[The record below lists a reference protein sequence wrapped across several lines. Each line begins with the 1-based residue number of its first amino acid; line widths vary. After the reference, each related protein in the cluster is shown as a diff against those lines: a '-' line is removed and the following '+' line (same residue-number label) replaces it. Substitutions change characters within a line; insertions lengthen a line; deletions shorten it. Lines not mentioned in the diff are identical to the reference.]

1 MTRASAPAAT
11 AAVPLPRPLQDLV
24 RTARSRWRA
33 SSDGRDTDVDADDD
47 AVAELAAAIGSST
60 LGVAYQPIIE
70 LTTRRP
76 VAVEALVRIDGA
88 RSPSLGDAAGVIA
101 VAERSG
107 LISAL
112 GTDVLVRA
120 CTQLTAWHRDPT
132 RRDLQMHVNVS
143 PHQLRDDRLVEVVE
157 RTLQV
162 TDLPA
167 RALVVEVTESAAFE
181 RDGRAEAT
189 LTTLTNLG
197 VEVSIDD
204 FGTGF
209 ASLELLASTPARS
222 IKLDR
227 SFTAA
232 VGSDTEP
239 PRGRALMVRAAIG
252 LGHELGLRVVAEGI
266 ETEVQARTLASWG
279 CSFGQGYLFAGPS
292 EPGRLRLLGTPAV
305 QRRRDDAGPAAPL
318 SSEAIELALGVATV
332 VANATPGD
340 QVLRSDAVAIAVRLA
355 EATAVDRRAAD
366 VTTLLA
372 SITDVPGRIA
382 DLLPPGGRAAVEQLV
397 TALSATPAIRR
408 AAPIGALAAAARRL
422 ARVRGDGRPFRHALA
437 SIDPSADPTT
447 HARLA
452 AWWDDPTP
460 STPVL
465 EELRALE
472 RRLRDRDE
480 AHRRLRSLTA
490 LTEAIGR
497 DGSLQDVLEVTAEEA
512 RLSLGAASLSI
523 SRLERDQ
530 GVLRT
535 LVNTGDLAAGEEA
548 RPTDEVYA
556 LSDYPHAASL
566 LIDRAVNVAL
576 VDDTD
581 GDPREQ
587 ELLATLGKGSSVG
600 APIIVAGTTWG
611 ELYAT
616 TAVGAPP
623 FTMADAAFVTAIG
636 NVIAVAIRRTEH
648 VEQLA
653 RLAGEDPLTR
663 LANRRLLEQR
673 VDEFLAS
680 EPTGRELG
688 LLMLDVD
695 GLKDVN
701 DEFGHG
707 EGDALLV
714 RVADVLSRTALTLPG
729 ALAARL
735 AGDEFCIVL
744 PGPGH
749 GIEQVVE
756 RLRRRLAD
764 GPPPQPRL
772 STGFAVIR
780 TGEADLSELLRR
792 ADAAQYRAKR
802 TGVPLVVV
810 GPDEPLPDPAAAPA
824 GSVAPRRRR
833 TAEAGDHGG
842 AARTAL
848 ARWRHMLD
856 RGSAVQR
863 LESLGDVV
871 LPLLDLN
878 RWLLSEVPAG
888 STTMRIRSVHTRR
901 RTPGLTPFP
910 PLEEQVYALAD
921 FPATAGALERGTGF
935 HVHVDDP
942 SADPDE
948 RQLLAE
954 LGNRYLIAL
963 ADTDGDGCGWFLE
976 LFGDAE
982 SHPLEDAVA
991 VVESLA
997 TRTLGREVRCPP
1009 TTGR

>member
-1 MTRASAPAAT
+1 MTRGTAPAAT
-11 AAVPLPRPLQDLV
+11 AAVPLPRPLGDLV
-24 RTARSRWRA
+24 EAARSRWEAAQDVRPA
-33 SSDGRDTDVDADDD
+33 VDGV
-47 AVAELAAAIGSST
+47 VAELAAALGSPV
-60 LGVAYQPIIE
+60 LRVAYQPIIE
-70 LTTRRP
+70 LATRRP
-76 VAVEALVRIDGA
+76 VAVEALVRIDA
-88 RSPSLGDAAGVIA
+88 AANPWLRDASGIVE

-107 LISAL
+107 LIAVL

-120 CTQLTAWHRDPT
+120 CTQLASWRRDPA
-132 RRDLQMHVNVS
+132 RRDLQVHVNVS
-143 PHQLRDDRLVEVVE
+143 PHQLRDDRFVEVVE
-157 RTLQV
+157 RTLRV
-162 TDLPA
+162 TDLPP
-167 RALVVEVTESAAFE
+167 RALVVEVTETAAFE
-181 RDGRAEAT
+181 GDGRAEAT

-266 ETEVQARTLASWG
+266 ESEVQARTLTSWG
-279 CSFGQGYLFAGPS
+279 CSFGQGYLFAAPS
-292 EPGRLRLLGTPAV
+292 HPEQLRLRPAPTV
-305 QRRRDDAGPAAPL
+305 PRRDAGRRSASLSPA
-318 SSEAIELALGVATV
+318 AIELALAVATLL
-332 VANATPGD
+332 ANSDPEAHE
-340 QVLRSDAVAIAVRLA
+340 LRSDAVAIAVRLA
-355 EATAVDRRAAD
+355 EATAMDRRSAD

-372 SITDVPGRIA
+372 AVTDPPRRLGE
-382 DLLPPGGRAAVEQLV
+382 LLPAGGGPVVAELAAALA
-397 TALSATPAIRR
+397 TAPALRPTASA
-408 AAPIGALAAAARRL
+408 GALAAAARRL
-422 ARVRGDGRPFRHALA
+422 ARARATARPFAHALA
-437 SIDPSADPTT
+437 SIDPSVDPASHT
-447 HARLA
+447 RLA
-452 AWWDDPTP
+452 AWWDREAPNP
-460 STPVL
+460 PVL
-465 EELRALE
+465 DELRALE

-480 AHRRLRSLTA
+480 ASRRLRSLTT

-497 DGSLQDVLEVTAEEA
+497 DGSLEDVLEVTAEEA
-512 RLSLGAASLSI
+512 RLALGAASLSI
-523 SRLERDQ
+523 SRLELDK
-530 GVLRT
+530 GLLRT
-535 LVNTGDLAAGEEA
+535 LVNTGELSPGEEP
-548 RPTDEVYA
+548 RPTDETYT
-556 LSDYPHAASL
+556 LSDFPLAAAR
-566 LIDRAVNVAL
+566 LIDRAVNIELVGNPNGDGGELAL
-576 VDDTD
+576 LD
-581 GDPREQ
+581 R
-587 ELLATLGKGSSVG
+587 LGKGSSVG
-600 APIIVAGTTWG
+600 APITVGGTTWG

-616 TAVGAPP
+616 TAVDAPP
-623 FTMADAAFVTAIG
+623 FTMADAAFVTAIA
-636 NVIAVAIRRTEH
+636 NVIAVAIQRTEQ

-673 VDEFLAS
+673 VDEFLAR
-680 EPTGRELG
+680 EAPGRELG

-735 AGDEFCIVL
+735 AGDEFCIVV

-749 GIEQVVE
+749 GIEDVVD

-772 STGFAVIR
+772 SAGFAVIR

-802 TGVPLVVV
+802 TGVPLVVLDPGAAV
-810 GPDEPLPDPAAAPA
+810 PDPAASPA
-824 GSVAPRRRR
+824 RTVSPRRRR
-833 TAEAGDHGG
+833 TSETTDRGG

-848 ARWRHMLD
+848 TRWQHMLD
-856 RGSAVQR
+856 QGSVVQR
-863 LESLGDVV
+863 LEALGDVV
-871 LPLLDLN
+871 VSLLDLN

-888 STTMRIRSVHTRR
+888 SPTMRIRSIHTRR

-910 PLEEQVYALAD
+910 PLDEQVYALAD
-921 FPATAGALERGTGF
+921 FPATARALADGTGF
-935 HVHVDDP
+935 QVHVDDP
-942 SADPDE
+942 AADPAE
-948 RQLLAE
+948 RALLSE
-954 LGNRYLIAL
+954 LGNRFLIAV
-963 ADTDGDGCGWFLE
+963 AHTDRDGCGWFLE

-991 VVESLA
+991 VVEALA
-997 TRTLGREVRCPP
+997 ARTFGRDVRCPP
-1009 TTGR
+1009 TTAR

>member
-1 MTRASAPAAT
+1 MTRASATAAT
-11 AAVPLPRPLQDLV
+11 STVALPRPLRDLV
-24 RTARSRWRA
+24 ETARFRWEA
-33 SSDGRDTDVDADDD
+33 SAADRPAVDGAVD
-47 AVAELAAAIGSST
+47 ELAAAVGSPG
-60 LGVAYQPIIE
+60 LRVAYQPIIE
-70 LTTRRP
+70 LATRRP
-76 VAVEALVRIDGA
+76 VAVEALVRVDRA
-88 RSPSLGDAAGVIA
+88 ASPWLGDASGIVE

-107 LISAL
+107 LIAVL

-120 CTQLTAWHRDPT
+120 CTQLASWRRDPA
-132 RRDLQMHVNVS
+132 RRDLQIHVNVS
-143 PHQLRDDRLVEVVE
+143 PHQLRDDRFVEVVE

-167 RALVVEVTESAAFE
+167 RALVVEVTETAAFE
-181 RDGRAEAT
+181 GDGRAEAT

-227 SFTAA
+227 TFTAA

-266 ETEVQARTLASWG
+266 ESEVQARTLASWG
-279 CSFGQGYLFAGPS
+279 CSFGQGYLFAAPS
-292 EPGRLRLLGTPAV
+292 RPEQLRLRPAPV
-305 QRRRDDAGPAAPL
+305 VPRRSDARPSASL
-318 SSEAIELALGVATV
+318 SPEAIELALSLATLL
-332 VANATPGD
+332 ANASPED
-340 QVLRSDAVAIAVRLA
+340 HDLRSDAVAIAVRLA
-355 EATAVDRRAAD
+355 ETTSLDRRAAD
-366 VTTLLA
+366 VSTLLA
-372 SITDVPGRIA
+372 AVTDPPRRIG
-382 DLLPPGGRAAVEQLV
+382 DLLPAGGGTVVAELAA
-397 TALSATPAIRR
+397 
-408 AAPIGALAAAARRL
+408 ALAAAPALRPTAPVGSLAASARRL
-422 ARVRGDGRPFRHALA
+422 ARARATRRPFTHALA
-437 SIDPSADPTT
+437 SIDPSVDPAI

-460 STPVL
+460 SPPVL
-465 EELRALE
+465 DEVRALE

-480 AHRRLRSLTA
+480 ASRRLRSLTA

-497 DGSLQDVLEVTAEEA
+497 DGSLEDVLEVTAEEA
-512 RLSLGAASLSI
+512 RLALGASSLSI
-523 SRLERDQ
+523 SRLERDH
-530 GVLRT
+530 GRLRT
-535 LVNTGDLAAGEEA
+535 LVNTGELSPDEVA
-548 RPTDEVYA
+548 RPDDEVYA
-556 LSDYPHAASL
+556 LSDFPQAASR
-566 LIDRAVNVAL
+566 LIDRAVNIELA
-576 VDDTD
+576 DDPD
-581 GDPREQ
+581 GDGRER
-587 ELLATLGKGSSVG
+587 LLLEQLGKGSSVG
-600 APIIVAGTTWG
+600 APIIVGGTTWG

-623 FTMADAAFVTAIG
+623 FTMADAAFVTAIA
-636 NVIAVAIRRTEH
+636 NVIAVAIQRTEQ

-673 VDEFLAS
+673 VDAFLAS
-680 EPTGRELG
+680 EPVGQELG

-749 GIEQVVE
+749 GIEEVVD

-772 STGFAVIR
+772 SAGFAVIR
-780 TGEADLSELLRR
+780 VGDADLSELLRR

-802 TGVPLVVV
+802 TGVPLVALD
-810 GPDEPLPDPAAAPA
+810 PDAAVPDPTSLPA
-824 GSVAPRRRR
+824 GTTSPRRRR

-848 ARWRHMLD
+848 TRWRHMLD
-856 RGSAVQR
+856 QGSAVQR
-863 LESLGDVV
+863 LEALGDVV
-871 LPLLDLN
+871 VSLLDLN
-878 RWLLSEVPAG
+878 RWLLSEIPAG
-888 STTMRIRSVHTRR
+888 SPTMRIRSIHTRR

-910 PLEEQVYALAD
+910 PLEEQVYTVAD
-921 FPATAGALERGTGF
+921 FPATALALAVGSGF
-935 HVHVDDP
+935 QVHVDDA

-948 RQLLAE
+948 RALLAE
-954 LGNRYLIAL
+954 LGNRYLIAV
-963 ADTDGDGCGWFLE
+963 AETDRDGCGWFLE

-991 VVESLA
+991 VVEALA
-997 TRTLGREVRCPP
+997 ARTLGRDVRCPP
-1009 TTGR
+1009 TMPR